1 MMTKMFAV
9 LAMDKPNYLE
19 KRLETRPAHLQYW
32 EDNAD
37 RMVLAGPFLD
47 ADEKPIGSM
56 MVVKA
61 EDRAAAETL
70 VGGDPYAVAGVF
82 AGVEIKPWNWVIKRP
97 EGL

>member
-1 MMTKMFAV
+1 MSKLFAV

-32 EDNAD
+32 EDNSD
-37 RMVLAGPFLD
+37 QMVLAGPFLGE
-47 ADEKPIGSM
+47 DEKPIGSM

-61 EDRAAAETL
+61 QDKASAEQL

-82 AGVEIKPWNWVIKRP
+82 ASVEVKPWNWVIKRP
-97 EGL
+97 DFL